1 MLCFSSTEPPR
12 VVIKPPDT
20 DAPYGST
27 VLFTCVGFSEED
39 DEQTNIIWLKDSEVI
54 DPISSENV
62 SVYEGTITIEGV
74 NFTRSILELCS
85 VTFEDDGLYSCV
97 ANDSVGNGSAEF
109 SLTVFTEGGS
119 VYLLVVGM
127 GL

>member
-1 MLCFSSTEPPR
+1 MSSSSEPPR

-27 VLFTCVGFSEED
+27 VLLTCVGFSEED
-39 DEQTNIIWLKDSEVI
+39 YELTNIIWLKDSEAISV
-54 DPISSENV
+54 SSEYV
-62 SVYEGTITIEGV
+62 SVYEETITIEGV

-85 VTFEDDGLYSCV
+85 VTFDNNGLYSCV
-97 ANDSVGNGSAEF
+97 ANDSVGNTSAEF
-109 SLTVFTEGGS
+109 SLTVFTEGES
-119 VYLLVVGM
+119 VQLVCM